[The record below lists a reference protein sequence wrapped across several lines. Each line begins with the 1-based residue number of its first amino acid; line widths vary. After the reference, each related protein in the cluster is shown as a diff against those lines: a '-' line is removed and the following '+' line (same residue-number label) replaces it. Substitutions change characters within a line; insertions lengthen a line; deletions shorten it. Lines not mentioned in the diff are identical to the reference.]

1 MPANTAALEFL
12 LSRRSRPAK
21 TLTTPAPD
29 RAALVTI
36 LQAGARCPDHGML
49 EPWRF
54 LVLQGK
60 ALQRVA
66 KQVETRALA
75 LDKPADQ
82 VEKSRNAF
90 ANAPCSIAVISTPKA
105 SEKVPEIE
113 QTLSAG
119 AVCLSVLNAALA
131 SGWGANWIT
140 GWMAFDRPLLRECF
154 HLQPHEF
161 IAGFIHIGTE
171 IVIPADRKRPNM
183 DVLTDWIDV

>member
-12 LSRRSRPAK
+12 LNRRSHPAK

-29 RAALVTI
+29 RAALEVI
-36 LQAGARCPDHGML
+36 LKAGARSPDHGLL

-54 LVLQGK
+54 LVLQEN
-60 ALQRVA
+60 ALKRVA
-66 KQVETRALA
+66 NQIEARAIA
-75 LDKPADQ
+75 LGKPADQ
-82 VEKSRNAF
+82 VEKACNAF
-90 ANAPCSIAVISTPKA
+90 ANAPCSIAVVFTPKA

-140 GWMAFDRPLLRECF
+140 GWMAFDGPLLHACF
-154 HLQPHEF
+154 YLQPNEF

-171 IVIPADRKRPNM
+171 TIIPADRKRPDM
-183 DVLTDWIDV
+183 AALTDWIDT